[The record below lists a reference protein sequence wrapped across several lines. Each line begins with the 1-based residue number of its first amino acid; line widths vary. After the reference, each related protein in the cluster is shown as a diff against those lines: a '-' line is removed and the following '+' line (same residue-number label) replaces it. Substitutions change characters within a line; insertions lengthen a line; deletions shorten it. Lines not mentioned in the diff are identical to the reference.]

1 MSNGTST
8 TTIREVNAIPEMLT
22 PYFTGTGE
30 PGTPEATYGLLGAGQ
45 QFYSRGYQDVYAP
58 YLQSPYAGA
67 GRVAGLETGP
77 GTAGG
82 QFYSGIMGLT
92 QPGAFGTAQGLMGQ
106 AGQGLTSSMGTQAQN
121 VTPQQLQQFQMQG
134 PDAFGQAQA
143 EQYMSPYM
151 QNVVDVAKR
160 KAMEDAQRGQ
170 LQANLGAGR
179 KGALGSSGQ
188 LLATT
193 ERERN
198 LGTQLGDIQVRG
210 LQDAYANAQS
220 QFERDRAA
228 QMMAQQRNLEAQLGV
243 QQLGSGQA
251 LTAQQANQQAA
262 LQAAQQRMSA
272 AQGLGSLGAQAG
284 QLGTLTQAAD
294 IDRLK
299 MLGAYSEL
307 ERGLEQQ
314 RRDFGYQDLMRQV
327 QFPEQQLMGMSSLLR
342 GVPMGDRIGTTTQ
355 TTPPPSFLSQLSGLG
370 LTGLSLYNLA
380 NPNR

>member
-1 MSNGTST
+1 MVS
-8 TTIREVNAIPEMLT
+8 
-22 PYFTGTGE
+22 
-30 PGTPEATYGLLGAGQ
+30 
-45 QFYSRGYQDVYAP
+45 
-58 YLQSPYAGA
+58 
-67 GRVAGLETGP
+67 
-77 GTAGG
+77 
-82 QFYSGIMGLT
+82 
-92 QPGAFGTAQGLMGQ
+92 
-106 AGQGLTSSMGTQAQN
+106 
-121 VTPQQLQQFQMQG
+121 PQQLQQFQMAA
-134 PDAFGQAQA
+134 PATFGEAQAQ
-143 EQYMSPYM
+143 QYMSPYM

-179 KGALGSSGQ
+179 RGSLGSSGQ

-198 LGTQLGDIQVRG
+198 LGTQLGDIQARG
-210 LQDAYANAQS
+210 LQEAYTSAQT

-228 QMMAQQRNLEAQLGV
+228 QMLAQQRNLEAQLGV

-262 LQAAQQRMSA
+262 LEAARQNLSAALGVQQLGASQSLSAQQANQQAALEAARQRMAA
-272 AQGLGSLGAQAG
+272 AQGLGSLASQAG
-284 QLGTLTQAAD
+284 QLGTLQQAAD

-314 RRDFGYQDLMRQV
+314 RRDLGYQDLMRQV

-355 TTPPPSFLSQLSGLG
+355 ATPPPSFLSQLSGLG

>member
-1 MSNGTST
+1 MSNGTT
-8 TTIREVNAIPEMLT
+8 TTTVRELNAIPAELQPFFVST
-22 PYFTGTGE
+22 KQPGE
-30 PGTPEATYGLLGAGQ
+30 AGYAPGLLETAQG
-45 QFYSRGYQDVYAP
+45 FYSRGYQDVYAP

-92 QPGAFGTAQGLMGQ
+92 QPGAFGTAQDFMGQ
-106 AGQGLTSSMGTQAQN
+106 AGQGLAGAMGTQAQA
-121 VTPQQLQQFQMQG
+121 VTPQT
-134 PDAFGQAQA
+134 FGQAQA

-179 KGALGSSGQ
+179 RGALGSSGQ
-188 LLATT
+188 ILATT

-198 LGTQLGDIQVRG
+198 LGTQLGDIQSRG
-210 LQDAYANAQS
+210 LQEAYTSAQT

-228 QMMAQQRNLEAQLGV
+228 QML
-243 QQLGSGQA
+243 
-251 LTAQQANQQAA
+251 AQQANQQAA
-262 LQAAQQRMSA
+262 LQAAQQRIAA

-284 QLGTLTQAAD
+284 QLGTLQQAAD

-314 RRDFGYQDLMRQV
+314 RRDIGYQDLMRQV